1 MYRINVQILI
11 IIWWIGAVVA
21 ASSLFI
27 PIYEQYVIIGT
38 SGWIVIAV
46 STGLIIYEIKRIK
59 QEEKEKLRKE

>member
-11 IIWWIGAVVA
+11 IIWWIGVVA
-21 ASSLFI
+21 AAFSLFI